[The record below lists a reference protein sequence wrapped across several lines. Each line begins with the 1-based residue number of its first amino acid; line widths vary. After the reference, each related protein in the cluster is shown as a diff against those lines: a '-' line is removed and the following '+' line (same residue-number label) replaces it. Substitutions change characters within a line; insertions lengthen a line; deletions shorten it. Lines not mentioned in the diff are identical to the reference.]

1 MNISKRDKKFL
12 IGGILAILL
21 FLVFNYIITPF
32 VESEQNIR
40 EGTAQKEITLR
51 KFETVIA
58 SRAEV
63 EKQLAQ
69 VRRKQSQL
77 NAKLFTG
84 STSSLA
90 AAEMQKMLEKI
101 STTHGL
107 ELKSVKVQDAEKEG
121 DLLTIP
127 LEIRLQT
134 DLERTRK
141 FLADVEKSQK
151 YLIVPSLKIS
161 VQNQRD
167 PKEVIVT
174 MVVTG
179 FFMKEEPGKEK
190 GKEKKV

>member
-1 MNISKRDKKFL
+1 VNISRRDKKFL
-12 IGGILAILL
+12 TVGALALLL
-21 FLVFNYIITPF
+21 FLVINYIILPF
-32 VESEQNIR
+32 IQSEREIR
-40 EGTAQKEITLR
+40 EGTEQKEVTLEQYER
-51 KFETVIA
+51 IIA
-58 SRAEV
+58 GRAEV

-69 VRRKQSQL
+69 VKKKQTQL
-77 NAKLFTG
+77 NAKLLTG
-84 STSSLA
+84 STPSLA

-101 STTHGL
+101 SGTHDL
-107 ELKSVKVQDAEKEG
+107 ELKSVKVQDGEKQG

-141 FLADVEKSQK
+141 FLADIEKHQK
-151 YLIVPSLKIS
+151 CLIVPSLKIS

-179 FFMKEEPGKEK
+179 FFMKEEAVKE
-190 GKEKKV
+190 EKV

>member
-1 MNISKRDKKFL
+1 MNISRRDKKFL
-12 IGGILAILL
+12 TIGAVALLL
-21 FLVFNYIITPF
+21 FLVVNYVIMPF
-32 VESEQNIR
+32 MESEREIR
-40 EGTAQKEITLR
+40 EGTEQKEVTLE
-51 KFETVIA
+51 KFEKIIA
-58 SRAEV
+58 GRAEV

-69 VRRKQSQL
+69 LKKKQTQM
-77 NAKLFTG
+77 NAKLLTG
-84 STSSLA
+84 STPSLA
-90 AAEMQKMLEKI
+90 AADMQKMLEKI
-101 STTHGL
+101 SGTHDL
-107 ELKSVKVQDAEKEG
+107 ELKSVKVQDGEKQG

-141 FLADVEKSQK
+141 FLADIEKNQK

-179 FFMKEEPGKEK
+179 FFMKEEAVQEEK
-190 GKEKKV
+190 G

>member
-1 MNISKRDKKFL
+1 VNISRRDKKFL
-12 IGGILAILL
+12 TVGALALLL
-21 FLVFNYIITPF
+21 FLVINYIIIPF
-32 VESEQNIR
+32 IQSEREIR
-40 EGTAQKEITLR
+40 EGTEQKEVTLEKYER
-51 KFETVIA
+51 IIA
-58 SRAEV
+58 GRAEV

-69 VRRKQSQL
+69 VKKKQTQL
-77 NAKLFTG
+77 NAKLLTG
-84 STSSLA
+84 STPSLA
-90 AAEMQKMLEKI
+90 AADMQKMLEKI
-101 STTHGL
+101 AATHDL
-107 ELKSVKVQDAEKEG
+107 EMKSVKVQDGEKQG

-141 FLADVEKSQK
+141 FLADIEKSQK

-179 FFMKEEPGKEK
+179 FFMKEEEVKEET
-190 GKEKKV
+190 G

>member
-1 MNISKRDKKFL
+1 VNISRRDKKFL
-12 IGGILAILL
+12 TVGALALLL
-21 FLVFNYIITPF
+21 FLVIIYIIIPF
-32 VESEQNIR
+32 IQSEREIR
-40 EGTAQKEITLR
+40 DGTEQKEVTLEQYER
-51 KFETVIA
+51 IIA
-58 SRAEV
+58 GRAEV

-69 VRRKQSQL
+69 VKKKQTQL
-77 NAKLFTG
+77 NAKLLTG
-84 STSSLA
+84 STPSLA
-90 AAEMQKMLEKI
+90 AADMQKMLEKI
-101 STTHGL
+101 AATHDL
-107 ELKSVKVQDAEKEG
+107 EMKSVKVQDGEKQG

-141 FLADVEKSQK
+141 FLADIEKSQK

-179 FFMKEEPGKEK
+179 FFMKEEEVKE
-190 GKEKKV
+190 GTG

>member
-1 MNISKRDKKFL
+1 MYER
-12 IGGILAILL
+12 
-21 FLVFNYIITPF
+21 IIA
-32 VESEQNIR
+32 
-40 EGTAQKEITLR
+40 G
-51 KFETVIA
+51 
-58 SRAEV
+58 RAEV

-69 VRRKQSQL
+69 VKKKQTQL
-77 NAKLFTG
+77 NAKLLTG
-84 STSSLA
+84 STPSLA
-90 AAEMQKMLEKI
+90 AADMQKMLEKI
-101 STTHGL
+101 AATHDL
-107 ELKSVKVQDAEKEG
+107 EMKSVKVQDGEKQG

-141 FLADVEKSQK
+141 FLADIEKSQK

-179 FFMKEEPGKEK
+179 FFMKEEEVKEET
-190 GKEKKV
+190 G

>member
-1 MNISKRDKKFL
+1 VNISKRDKKFL
-12 IGGILAILL
+12 TIGAVALLL
-21 FLVFNYIITPF
+21 FLVVNYVIIPF
-32 VESEQNIR
+32 MESEREIR
-40 EGTAQKEITLR
+40 EGTEQKEVTLE
-51 KFETVIA
+51 KFEKIIA
-58 SRAEV
+58 GRAEV

-69 VRRKQSQL
+69 VKKKQTQL
-77 NAKLFTG
+77 NAKLLTG
-84 STSSLA
+84 STPSLA
-90 AAEMQKMLEKI
+90 AADMQKMLEKI
-101 STTHGL
+101 SGTHDL
-107 ELKSVKVQDAEKEG
+107 ELKSVKVQDGEKQG

-141 FLADVEKSQK
+141 FLADIEKNQK

-179 FFMKEEPGKEK
+179 FFMKEEAVKEEK
-190 GKEKKV
+190 G

>member
-12 IGGILAILL
+12 TVGAVAFLL
-21 FLVFNYIITPF
+21 YLVVNYVVMPFL
-32 VESEQNIR
+32 EREREIR
-40 EGTAQKEITLR
+40 EGTEQKEVTLE
-51 KFETVIA
+51 KFEKIIA
-58 SRAEV
+58 GRAEV
-63 EKQLAQ
+63 EKQLVQ
-69 VRRKQSQL
+69 VKRKQTQL
-77 NAKLFTG
+77 NSKLLTG
-84 STSSLA
+84 STPSLA

-101 STTHGL
+101 SATHDL
-107 ELKSVKVQDAEKEG
+107 ELKSVKVQDGEKQG

-134 DLERTRK
+134 DLDRTRK
-141 FLADVEKSQK
+141 FLADIEKNQK

-179 FFMKEEPGKEK
+179 FFMKEEAVKEEK
-190 GKEKKV
+190 G

>member
-1 MNISKRDKKFL
+1 VNISRRDKRFL
-12 IGGILAILL
+12 TVGAVALLL
-21 FLVFNYIITPF
+21 FLVVNYVIIPF
-32 VESEQNIR
+32 MESEREIR
-40 EGTAQKEITLR
+40 EGTEQKEVTLE
-51 KFETVIA
+51 KFEKIIA
-58 SRAEV
+58 GRAEV

-69 VRRKQSQL
+69 VKKKQTQL
-77 NAKLFTG
+77 NAKLLTG
-84 STSSLA
+84 STPSLA
-90 AAEMQKMLEKI
+90 AADMQKMLEKI
-101 STTHGL
+101 SGTHDL
-107 ELKSVKVQDAEKEG
+107 ELKSVKVQDGEKQG

-141 FLADVEKSQK
+141 FLADIEKNQK

-179 FFMKEEPGKEK
+179 FFMKEEAVQEEK
-190 GKEKKV
+190 S

>member
-1 MNISKRDKKFL
+1 MNISRRDKKFL
-12 IGGILAILL
+12 TVGALALLL
-21 FLVFNYIITPF
+21 FLVINYIIIPF
-32 VESEQNIR
+32 IQSEREIR
-40 EGTAQKEITLR
+40 EGTEQKEVTLEKYER
-51 KFETVIA
+51 IIA
-58 SRAEV
+58 GRAEV

-69 VRRKQSQL
+69 VKKKQTQL
-77 NAKLFTG
+77 NAKLLTG
-84 STSSLA
+84 STPSLA
-90 AAEMQKMLEKI
+90 AADMQKMLEKI
-101 STTHGL
+101 AATHDL
-107 ELKSVKVQDAEKEG
+107 EMKSVKVQDGEKQG

-141 FLADVEKSQK
+141 FLADIEKSQK

-179 FFMKEEPGKEK
+179 FFMKEEEVKEET
-190 GKEKKV
+190 G

>member
-1 MNISKRDKKFL
+1 VNISRRDKRFL
-12 IGGILAILL
+12 TVGAVALLL
-21 FLVFNYIITPF
+21 FLVVNYVIIPF
-32 VESEQNIR
+32 MESEREIR
-40 EGTAQKEITLR
+40 EGTEQKEVTLE
-51 KFETVIA
+51 KFEKIIA
-58 SRAEV
+58 GRAEV

-69 VRRKQSQL
+69 VKKKQTQL
-77 NAKLFTG
+77 NAKLLTG
-84 STSSLA
+84 STPSLA
-90 AAEMQKMLEKI
+90 AADMQKMLEKI
-101 STTHGL
+101 SGTHDL
-107 ELKSVKVQDAEKEG
+107 ELKSVKVQDGEKQG

-141 FLADVEKSQK
+141 FLADIEKNQK

-179 FFMKEEPGKEK
+179 FFMKEEAVQEEK
-190 GKEKKV
+190 G

>member
-12 IGGILAILL
+12 TVGAVALL
-21 FLVFNYIITPF
+21 LYLVANYVVMPFL
-32 VESEQNIR
+32 EREREIR
-40 EGTAQKEITLR
+40 EGTEQKEVTLE
-51 KFETVIA
+51 KFEKIIA
-58 SRAEV
+58 GRAEV
-63 EKQLAQ
+63 EKQLVQ
-69 VRRKQSQL
+69 VKRKQTQL
-77 NAKLFTG
+77 NSKLLTG
-84 STSSLA
+84 STPSLA

-101 STTHGL
+101 SATHDL
-107 ELKSVKVQDAEKEG
+107 ELKSVKVQDGEKQG

-141 FLADVEKSQK
+141 FLADIEKNQK

-161 VQNQRD
+161 IQNQRD

-179 FFMKEEPGKEK
+179 FFMKEEAVKEGKS
-190 GKEKKV
+190 

>member
-1 MNISKRDKKFL
+1 VNISRRDKRFL
-12 IGGILAILL
+12 TAGAAALLL
-21 FLVFNYIITPF
+21 FLIVNYVIIPF
-32 VESEQNIR
+32 MESEREIR
-40 EGTAQKEITLR
+40 EGTEQKEVTLE
-51 KFETVIA
+51 KFEKIIA
-58 SRAEV
+58 GRAEA
-63 EKQLAQ
+63 EKQLAG
-69 VRRKQSQL
+69 VKKKQTQL
-77 NAKLFTG
+77 NAKLLTG
-84 STSSLA
+84 STPSLA

-101 STTHGL
+101 SGTHDL
-107 ELKSVKVQDAEKEG
+107 ELKSVKVQDGEKQG

-141 FLADVEKSQK
+141 FLADIEKNQK

-179 FFMKEEPGKEK
+179 YFMKEEAVKEEK
-190 GKEKKV
+190 G

>member
-1 MNISKRDKKFL
+1 MNISRRDKRFL
-12 IGGILAILL
+12 TVGAVALLL
-21 FLVFNYIITPF
+21 FLVVNYVIIPF
-32 VESEQNIR
+32 MESEREIR
-40 EGTAQKEITLR
+40 EGTEQKEVTLE
-51 KFETVIA
+51 KFEKIIA
-58 SRAEV
+58 GRAEV

-69 VRRKQSQL
+69 VKKKQTQM
-77 NAKLFTG
+77 NAKLLTG
-84 STSSLA
+84 STPSLA
-90 AAEMQKMLEKI
+90 AADMQKMLEKI
-101 STTHGL
+101 SGTHDL
-107 ELKSVKVQDAEKEG
+107 ELKSVKVQDGEKQG

-141 FLADVEKSQK
+141 FLADIEKNQK

-179 FFMKEEPGKEK
+179 FFMKEEAVQEEK
-190 GKEKKV
+190 G

>member
-1 MNISKRDKKFL
+1 MNISKRDRKFL
-12 IGGILAILL
+12 VAGGAAILL
-21 FLVFNYIITPF
+21 FLVINYIIIPF
-32 VESEQNIR
+32 IESEREIR
-40 EGTAQKEITLR
+40 ESTEQKEMTLQ
-51 KFETVIA
+51 KFEKIIA
-58 SRAEV
+58 GRGEV

-69 VRRKQSQL
+69 VKRKHSQL
-77 NAKLFTG
+77 NAKLLTG
-84 STSSLA
+84 STPSLA

-101 STTHGL
+101 SASHDL
-107 ELKSVKVQDAEKEG
+107 ELKSVKVQDGEKQG

-141 FLADVEKSQK
+141 FLADIEKNQK

-161 VQNQRD
+161 VQNQRE

-179 FFMKEEPGKEK
+179 FFMKVEPAKEEKA
-190 GKEKKV
+190 

>member
-1 MNISKRDKKFL
+1 VNISRRDKKFL
-12 IGGILAILL
+12 TVGALALLL
-21 FLVFNYIITPF
+21 FLVSNYIIIPF
-32 VESEQNIR
+32 IQSEREIR
-40 EGTAQKEITLR
+40 EGTEQKEVTLEKYER
-51 KFETVIA
+51 IIA
-58 SRAEV
+58 GRAEV

-69 VRRKQSQL
+69 VKKKQTQL
-77 NAKLFTG
+77 NAKLLTG
-84 STSSLA
+84 STPSLA
-90 AAEMQKMLEKI
+90 AADMQKMLEKI
-101 STTHGL
+101 AATHDL
-107 ELKSVKVQDAEKEG
+107 EMKSVKVQDGEKQG

-141 FLADVEKSQK
+141 FLADIEKSQK

-179 FFMKEEPGKEK
+179 FFMKEEEVKEET
-190 GKEKKV
+190 G

>member
-1 MNISKRDKKFL
+1 VAL
-12 IGGILAILL
+12 LL
-21 FLVFNYIITPF
+21 FLVVNYVIMPF
-32 VESEQNIR
+32 MESEREIR
-40 EGTAQKEITLR
+40 EGTEQKEVTLE
-51 KFETVIA
+51 KFEKIIA
-58 SRAEV
+58 GRAEV

-69 VRRKQSQL
+69 LKKKQTQM
-77 NAKLFTG
+77 NAKLLTG
-84 STSSLA
+84 STPSLA
-90 AAEMQKMLEKI
+90 AADMQKMLEKI
-101 STTHGL
+101 SGTHDL
-107 ELKSVKVQDAEKEG
+107 ELKSVKVQDGEKQG

-141 FLADVEKSQK
+141 FLADIEKNQK

-179 FFMKEEPGKEK
+179 FFMKEEAVQEEK
-190 GKEKKV
+190 G

>member
-12 IGGILAILL
+12 TVGAVAFLL
-21 FLVFNYIITPF
+21 YLVVNYVVMPFL
-32 VESEQNIR
+32 EREREIR
-40 EGTAQKEITLR
+40 EGTEQKEVTLE
-51 KFETVIA
+51 KFEKIIA
-58 SRAEV
+58 GRAEV
-63 EKQLAQ
+63 EKQLVQ
-69 VRRKQSQL
+69 VKRKQTQL
-77 NAKLFTG
+77 NSKLLTG
-84 STSSLA
+84 STPSLA

-101 STTHGL
+101 SATHDL
-107 ELKSVKVQDAEKEG
+107 ELKSVKVQDGEKQG

-134 DLERTRK
+134 DLDRTRK
-141 FLADVEKSQK
+141 FLADIEKNQK

-179 FFMKEEPGKEK
+179 FFMKEEAVQEEK
-190 GKEKKV
+190 G

>member
-1 MNISKRDKKFL
+1 VNISRRDKKFL
-12 IGGILAILL
+12 TIGAVALLL
-21 FLVFNYIITPF
+21 FLVVNYVIMPF
-32 VESEQNIR
+32 MESEREIR
-40 EGTAQKEITLR
+40 EGTEQKEVTLE
-51 KFETVIA
+51 KFEKIIA
-58 SRAEV
+58 GRAEV

-69 VRRKQSQL
+69 LKKKQTQM
-77 NAKLFTG
+77 NAKLLTG
-84 STSSLA
+84 STPSLA
-90 AAEMQKMLEKI
+90 AADMQKMLEKI
-101 STTHGL
+101 SGTHDL
-107 ELKSVKVQDAEKEG
+107 ELKSVKVQDGEKQG

-141 FLADVEKSQK
+141 FLADIEKNQK

-179 FFMKEEPGKEK
+179 FFMKEEAVQEEK
-190 GKEKKV
+190 G

>member
-1 MNISKRDKKFL
+1 VNISRRDKKFL
-12 IGGILAILL
+12 TVGALALLL
-21 FLVFNYIITPF
+21 FLVINYIILPF
-32 VESEQNIR
+32 IQSEREIR
-40 EGTAQKEITLR
+40 EGTEQKEVTLEQYER
-51 KFETVIA
+51 IIA
-58 SRAEV
+58 GRAEV

-69 VRRKQSQL
+69 VKKKQTQL
-77 NAKLFTG
+77 NAKLLTG
-84 STSSLA
+84 STPSLA
-90 AAEMQKMLEKI
+90 AADMQKMLEKI
-101 STTHGL
+101 AATHDL
-107 ELKSVKVQDAEKEG
+107 EMKSVKVQDGEKQG

-141 FLADVEKSQK
+141 FLADIEKSQK

-179 FFMKEEPGKEK
+179 FFMKEEEVKEVT
-190 GKEKKV
+190 G

>member
-1 MNISKRDKKFL
+1 MNISRRDKRFL
-12 IGGILAILL
+12 TVGAVALLL
-21 FLVFNYIITPF
+21 FLVVNYVIIPF
-32 VESEQNIR
+32 MESEREIR
-40 EGTAQKEITLR
+40 EGTEQKEVTLE
-51 KFETVIA
+51 KFEKIIA
-58 SRAEV
+58 GRAEV

-69 VRRKQSQL
+69 VKKKQTQL
-77 NAKLFTG
+77 NAKLLTG
-84 STSSLA
+84 STPSLA
-90 AAEMQKMLEKI
+90 AADMQKMLEKI
-101 STTHGL
+101 SGTHDL
-107 ELKSVKVQDAEKEG
+107 ELKSVKVQDGEKQG

-141 FLADVEKSQK
+141 FLADIEKNQK

-179 FFMKEEPGKEK
+179 FFMKEEAVKEEK
-190 GKEKKV
+190 G